1 MNDTNTVSSTP
12 APTKEVLM
20 TATLQNDLAQ
30 LVEARLAAGERV
42 TIVNLAKEMRI
53 PVGELRTA
61 LVESF
66 GNRITFKRGR
76 TGGITLS

>member
-1 MNDTNTVSSTP
+1 MNDTTTVSSTP

-42 TIVNLAKEMRI
+42 TVVNLAKEMRI

>member
-42 TIVNLAKEMRI
+42 TVVNLAKEMRI